1 MERVI
6 KLRPKII
13 LNIRDTHVRP
23 VILRL
28 SYTGNHNTME
38 YEVDALNVVQTGPN
52 HDRYLNL
59 ISIALLNILMQVDVA
74 HWTFAIFFQSTS
86 VFVTHWNFF

>member
-6 KLRPKII
+6 KLRPKIT
-13 LNIRDTHVRP
+13 LNIRNTRVRS

-52 HDRYLNL
+52 HDK
-59 ISIALLNILMQVDVA
+59 
-74 HWTFAIFFQSTS
+74 
-86 VFVTHWNFF
+86 

>member
-1 MERVI
+1 VNATHILPTGFFTLMANVFTWMERVI
-6 KLRPKII
+6 KLRPKIT
-13 LNIRDTHVRP
+13 LNIRNTRVRS

-52 HDRYLNL
+52 HDK
-59 ISIALLNILMQVDVA
+59 
-74 HWTFAIFFQSTS
+74 
-86 VFVTHWNFF
+86 